1 MHGFGF
7 GINLVAETKSFFL
20 KKKKQ
25 PYVYVVLDLIMEKPY
40 HPRANDD
47 GLYKLMLNPPPP
59 MTYELKS

>member
-20 KKKKQ
+20 KKKQ
-25 PYVYVVLDLIMEKPY
+25 PYIYVVSDLIMY